1 MSRKI
6 DEHQVADNVFAFTG
20 TEVNWVIVQEG
31 TELTLVDAGWNGDI
45 QEVERSVRS
54 LGRRP
59 QDLRAVLL
67 THAHADHTGALN
79 HLHDNYGVPLY
90 MDAVEVPNALG
101 QTIESGG
108 PIDVAKRLYRP
119 QVARWASRIIKAGG
133 LRHFTV
139 PGAQAFPQLPQQG
152 ALDLP
157 GRPVPI
163 ATGGH
168 TSGHTSFLLPDLG
181 VLISGDALVT
191 AHPTLNGVGPRLLP
205 ACFTNDQR
213 SAISALSALRELDAD
228 MFVPG
233 HGPAW
238 YGPISEATDRAF
250 DHVNPTQL
258 VVDRSG
264 VGRLVGI
271 HVERRAFAPRLRVG
285 EERRVARGILALQP
299 ARQRRAR
306 GRRGQADDLED
317 GLAGQA
323 LRQ

>member
-1 MSRKI
+1 MTKI

-20 TEVNWVIVQEG
+20 TDVNWVIIQEG
-31 TELTLVDAGWNGDI
+31 TELMLIDAGWNGDI

-101 QTIESGG
+101 ETTESGG
-108 PIDVAKRLYRP
+108 PIDVAKLLYRP
-119 QVARWASRIIKAGG
+119 QVVRWASRITRAGA
-133 LRHFTV
+133 LRHFTF
-139 PGAQAFPQLPQQG
+139 PAAQAFPQQGEG

-163 ATGGH
+163 ATHGH
-168 TSGHTSFLLPDLG
+168 TSGHTSYFLPDAG

-205 ACFTNDQR
+205 AFFSHDQN
-213 SAISALSALRELDAD
+213 SAISALSTLQKLDGD
-228 MFVPG
+228 VLIPG
-233 HGPAW
+233 HGPTW
-238 YGPISEATDRAF
+238 YGPISESADRAL
-250 DHVNPTQL
+250 DHVT
-258 VVDRSG
+258 ST
-264 VGRLVGI
+264 
-271 HVERRAFAPRLRVG
+271 
-285 EERRVARGILALQP
+285 
-299 ARQRRAR
+299 
-306 GRRGQADDLED
+306 
-317 GLAGQA
+317 
-323 LRQ
+323 